1 MIEILILNRTFCL
14 HINNIQNDV
23 NLLSPGIRD
32 LNVRDT
38 SGYTFW
44 RGQGGVRV
52 ELLLQGTTL

>member
-1 MIEILILNRTFCL
+1 L

-23 NLLSPGIRD
+23 NLLSPGIRV